1 MATSQF
7 KKGAD
12 YVKRSLREVQYQVLG
27 MASALGLGGIGLS
40 NLASR
45 FIDVARET
53 TRARV
58 ALRNISG
65 DAAGFKE
72 NMDFLKNSAD
82 KYGQELNGMTMEF
95 AKFSAAA
102 SSAGISLK
110 DQHVIYDS
118 FTRSIAAFGLT
129 SSDAHLAYLALSQM
143 MSKGKVSAEE
153 LRRQLGE
160 RMPVAMEA
168 MARAVGV
175 SIQELDKLIK
185 AGKVVSKDV
194 MLPFVKEM
202 EKMLPEVN
210 TDNIETSL
218 NRLKNT
224 FTSLTESLKVGEF
237 YKKIID
243 LTRGLLSTLEQSFT
257 RYITVIATS
266 LVGGKLFNA
275 FRKLRESVIKDNA
288 AILANKI
295 KTEEQAQLATQK
307 RITAE
312 ANYNKLSELYAK
324 ASDDEKL
331 RSYTKLTTAQKTMDK
346 ARLVEKK
353 ALLAQEEAAQKAAAL
368 RTQGFWVSAWTKI
381 GGFVKGVMISIKGL
395 FSSFLPMAIIGILTN
410 FVMKLVEARKEAQR
424 IKNIFNDNRASVF
437 GVADTPEIQ
446 NLQTLHRIVKDRL
459 GTQEEIKNAQDELQ
473 KKLGVEIKSQDDL
486 NKKVAERISLLR
498 EAARAEQA
506 AQNNAQLEQRNRE
519 IARKAS
525 KSGDSISFQ
534 QFLEDYRRVSA
545 ERGGDL
551 RGATVI
557 ELAENRG
564 LDTGGVFKNDFVN
577 SIKEFEQNLRAINEN
592 NKILESSVRSGASIT
607 STDTSTPPDDPDK
620 KKETPLEKAEK
631 KYTEELERLANQK
644 AAGAIKEKEY
654 NEAVDK
660 LNKATYEE
668 IAGIL
673 GVNAERNKTFQLAKK
688 GVENQLSV
696 TNELNDTIDGY
707 NKSLKDLDEKKR
719 LGLISDEK
727 YNQELVSLIDS
738 TSDKIASFEKVGEA
752 EEEYINNL
760 KQIKSGLIEKPTRES
775 RDTTFDYKKSESDK
789 LGEEVS
795 LQEKLVRKLQEAKE
809 QYELLGEYGKEALAE
824 IAKEEEKLTSLSDA
838 LKLAELKEDI
848 QQINKDL
855 FSESID
861 GITGFANA
869 LDSVANSWERVANQ
883 DISGFERLVSI
894 INAMGDTINMVVSAW
909 ESYQAIQELLLQLDK
924 AREAQQAASTAAEVS
939 KITAVSSAKI
949 AADTAETASTTAK
962 TAATVAALTAQE
974 IAAKGVMAAQSTAA
988 YAYIP
993 FAGVGLAAGQIAAMQ
1008 GLISATKAA
1017 SAIPGFNDGGIVM
1030 GGMRVGDKNLIRA
1043 NAGEVV
1049 MTTVQQGK
1057 LWKAIQSGDFGA
1069 KNTGVGAVP
1078 EIKLRIEGKDI
1089 VGSLKNYQ
1097 QYLSRR

>member
-1 MATSQF
+1 MSKLSFSIALNMATSQF

-72 NMDFLKNSAD
+72 NMDFLKNSAN

-307 RITAE
+307 RITSE

-331 RSYTKLTTAQKTMDK
+331 RSYAKLTTAQKTMDK

-395 FSSFLPMAIIGILTN
+395 FASFLPMAIIGILTN

-424 IKNIFNDNRASVF
+424 IKNMF
-437 GVADTPEIQ
+437 ADYKAELDKVDGGTEAKI
-446 NLQTLHRIVKDRL
+446 LQKSLDILRDKKSTTD
-459 GTQEEIKNAQDELQ
+459 EIKNAEATINGILGTQIKNQDELL
-473 KKLGVEIKSQDDL
+473 KKGE
-486 NKKVAERISLLR
+486 ERISQLV
-498 EAARAEQA
+498 AMAKASARANKIVETEQEIKGIYSKYGGEEKMNR
-506 AQNNAQLEQRNRE
+506 QFLNAQSYKGIIN
-519 IARKAS
+519 KALGWETPVEKDMS
-525 KSGDSISFQ
+525 ELVSLKRILSDAEKDLKKDIEAGLYTSPSGAIST
-534 QFLEDYRRVSA
+534 YTPT
-545 ERGGDL
+545 GGD
-551 RGATVI
+551 G
-557 ELAENRG
+557 E
-564 LDTGGVFKNDFVN
+564 
-577 SIKEFEQNLRAINEN
+577 
-592 NKILESSVRSGASIT
+592 
-607 STDTSTPPDDPDK
+607 
-620 KKETPLEKAEK
+620 KETPLQKAEK
-631 KYTEELERLANQK
+631 KYAEELERLANQK
-644 AAGAIKEKEY
+644 AAGAIREKEY
-654 NEAVDK
+654 NEAIDK

-673 GVNAERNKTFQLAKK
+673 GVNAERNKTFQLAKQ
-688 GVENQLSV
+688 GVENQLSA
-696 TNELNDTIDGY
+696 TSELAEASKDYHKT
-707 NKSLKDLDEKKR
+707 LKELDEKKR

-727 YNQELVSLIDS
+727 YNEELASLIDS
-738 TSDKIASFEKVGEA
+738 TSDKIASFDKVGKA
-752 EEEYINNL
+752 EEEYIDAL
-760 KQIKSGLIEKPTRES
+760 KQIKSGLIEKPTLKD
-775 RDTTFDYKKSESDK
+775 RDTTFDYKKSESEK
-789 LGEEVS
+789 LKEQKDA
-795 LQEKLVRKLQEAKE
+795 QEKRV
-809 QYELLGEYGKEALAE
+809 EYLKKYYDQLKDYSKEALAE

-848 QQINKDL
+848 RQINKDL

-909 ESYQAIQELLLQLDK
+909 ESYQAIQELLLQLDR

-1057 LWKAIQSGDFGA
+1057 LWKAIQSGDFST
-1069 KNTGVGAVP
+1069 KNAGTGGVP

>member
-1 MATSQF
+1 MSKLSFSIALNMATSQF

-58 ALRNISG
+58 ALRNISV

-72 NMDFLKNSAD
+72 NMDFLKNSAN

-110 DQHVIYDS
+110 DQHTIYDS

-143 MSKGKVSAEE
+143 MGKGKVSAEE

-175 SIQELDKLIK
+175 PIQELDKLIK
-185 AGKVVSKDV
+185 AGKIVSKDV

-210 TDNIETSL
+210 VDNIETSL

-275 FRKLRESVIKDNA
+275 FRKLRESVIKDNEV
-288 AILANKI
+288 ILADKV
-295 KTEEQAQLATQK
+295 KTENQAQLATQK
-307 RITAE
+307 RIAAE

-324 ASDDEKL
+324 SSDDEKL
-331 RSYTKLTTAQKTMDK
+331 RSYAKLTTAQKTMDK

-381 GGFVKGVMISIKGL
+381 GGFVKGVMISIKGI
-395 FSSFLPMAIIGILTN
+395 FASFLPMAIIGILTN

-424 IKNIFNDNRASVF
+424 IKNIFNDNRASIF
-437 GVADTPEIQ
+437 GVADSSEIQ
-446 NLQTLHRIVKDRL
+446 NLQTLHKIVRDRL
-459 GTQEEIKNAQDELQ
+459 GTQEEIKKAQDELQ
-473 KKLGVEIKSQDDL
+473 KKLGTEIKSQDDL
-486 NKKVAERISLLR
+486 NKKVTERISLLR
-498 EAARAEQA
+498 EAARADQA

-564 LDTGGVFKNDFVN
+564 LNTGGVLKNDFIN

-592 NKILESSVRSGASIT
+592 NKILENSVKSGASIT
-607 STDTSTPPDDPDK
+607 NTDTYTPTDDKDK
-620 KKETPLEKAEK
+620 KEKETPLEKAEK
-631 KYTEELERLANQK
+631 KYAEELTKLANQK
-644 AAGAIKEKEY
+644 AAGAIKTDDY
-654 NEAVDK
+654 NKAIDD

-673 GVNAERNKTFQLAKK
+673 GVNAERNKTFQLAKQ
-688 GVENQLSV
+688 GVENQLSA
-696 TNELNDTIDGY
+696 TSELAEASKDYHKT
-707 NKSLKDLDEKKR
+707 LKELDEKKR

-727 YNQELVSLIDS
+727 YNEELASLIDS
-738 TSDKIASFEKVGEA
+738 TLDKIASFDKVGKA
-752 EEEYINNL
+752 EEEYIDAL
-760 KQIKSGLIEKPTRES
+760 KQIKSGLIEKPERES

-789 LGEEVS
+789 LKEQKDA
-795 LQEKLVRKLQEAKE
+795 QEKRVGDLRKYYDQLRD
-809 QYELLGEYGKEALAE
+809 YSKEALDE
-824 IAKEEEKLTSLSDA
+824 IAKEEENLTSLSDA
-838 LKLAELKEDI
+838 LKLAQLKEDI
-848 QQINKDL
+848 ENMNLDL
-855 FSESID
+855 FSESVD

-869 LDSVANSWERVANQ
+869 LDRVANSWNRIANE
-883 DISGFERLVSI
+883 DLSGFERMVAI
-894 INAMGDTINMVVSAW
+894 INAMGDTIKGVVDAW
-909 ESYQAIQELLLQLDK
+909 ESYNAIKDLISTRDQARQAQENAITAQSIGNK
-924 AREAQQAASTAAEVS
+924 AAELAASQA
-939 KITAVSSAKI
+939 
-949 AADTAETASTTAK
+949 
-962 TAATVAALTAQE
+962 
-974 IAAKGVMAAQSTAA
+974 
-988 YAYIP
+988 
-993 FAGVGLAAGQIAAMQ
+993 LAAGNAVEGTTSAGKEALKLPFPYNLIAA
-1008 GLISATKAA
+1008 GGAIAA
-1017 SAIPGFNDGGIVM
+1017 AIALFKSIPGFAHGGIV
-1030 GGMRVGDKNLIRA
+1030 GGTSRSGDKNLIRA
-1043 NAGEVV
+1043 NAGEMI
-1049 MTTVQQGK
+1049 MTTAQQGE
-1057 LWKAIQSGDFGA
+1057 LWKAIQSGDFSTKNAGA
-1069 KNTGVGAVP
+1069 GGVP